1 MEIIRVKDY
10 EEMSQT
16 ASSYIIKKLKQLE
29 TPVLGLATGS
39 TPEGLYRNLVDENKK
54 GNISFKNVTTFNLD
68 EYTNIEP
75 TDPNSY
81 HYFMN
86 KHLLD
91 YIDIPKNQVHLP
103 NGSAEDLEAECQGY
117 EDKISEAGKIDL
129 QVLGIGVN
137 GHIGFNEPG
146 TPFTSRT
153 HIVTLDES
161 TREANSRFFNSID
174 EVPTHAITMGIETI
188 MESKEILMLI
198 SGEQKAET
206 LNRLLNGE
214 VSEEFPASI
223 LHKHS
228 KVTVIADAAACSL
241 IENHE

>member
-10 EEMSQT
+10 EEMSLK
-16 ASSYIIKKLKQLE
+16 AASYILSKLKQID

-39 TPEGLYRNLVDENKK
+39 TPIGLYSQLVDEYKK
-54 GNISFKNVTTFNLD
+54 GNVSFENVTTFNLD
-68 EYTNIEP
+68 EYTKIEP

-81 HYFMN
+81 HFFMN
-86 KHLLD
+86 TNLFDH
-91 YIDIPKNQVHLP
+91 IDLPKEQIHLP
-103 NGSAEDLEAECQGY
+103 NGSAEDLEAECQEY
-117 EDKISEAGKIDL
+117 EEKITRAGKMDL
-129 QVLGIGVN
+129 QVLGIGIN

-146 TPFTSRT
+146 THFTSRT

-161 TREANSRFFNSID
+161 TREANSRFFSTID

-188 MESKEILMLI
+188 MESKEIVLLI

-214 VSEEFPASI
+214 VNEEFPASI
-223 LHKHS
+223 LHKHNN
-228 KVTVIADAAACSL
+228 VIVIADAAACSKL
-241 IENHE
+241 AD

>member
-10 EEMSQT
+10 EEMSLK
-16 ASSYIIKKLKQLE
+16 AASYILSKLKQID

-39 TPEGLYRNLVDENKK
+39 TPIGLYSQLVDEYKK
-54 GNISFKNVTTFNLD
+54 GNVSFENVTTFNLD
-68 EYTNIEP
+68 EYTKIEP

-81 HYFMN
+81 HFFMN
-86 KHLLD
+86 TNLFDH
-91 YIDIPKNQVHLP
+91 IDLPKEQIHLP
-103 NGSAEDLEAECQGY
+103 NGSAEDLEAECQEY
-117 EDKISEAGKIDL
+117 EEKITRAGKMDL
-129 QVLGIGVN
+129 QVLGIGIN

-146 TPFTSRT
+146 THFTSRT

-161 TREANSRFFNSID
+161 TREANSRFFSTID

-188 MESKEILMLI
+188 MESKEIVLLI

-223 LHKHS
+223 LHKHNN
-228 KVTVIADAAACSL
+228 VIVIADAAACSKL
-241 IENHE
+241 AD